1 MTVYPYSVFYLFY
14 EQYLTIQDETIVN
27 LLLCIMSVFIMS
39 FILLGFNL
47 GPALIITI
55 TVAMITA
62 DMFGLMYLWGITLN
76 AVSLVNLVMSVGISV
91 EFSSHIV
98 KSFTKSKAIGRMDKS
113 YDALVRTGPSVL
125 SGITLTKFVGIV
137 VLAFAKSQIFE
148 IFYFRMY
155 LGIVILGALHSL
167 VFLPTLLSFI
177 GFTNNFEA
185 LSTKYDAVQTSTPDN
200 DCSPTDSGVN
210 LKEAVSPPINV
221 ARFACDQVEPP
232 SFMSPNLQSYKLVQQ
247 TDNSTH
253 CDSNIDANAT
263 RVSPNNSAT
272 RSPSTSLRSGG
283 SLKSTKSGASVV
295 VSMNDNTGTRNHPQS
310 IKVYDQID
318 YSNTAKYGVPV

>member
-1 MTVYPYSVFYLFY
+1 
-14 EQYLTIQDETIVN
+14 
-27 LLLCIMSVFIMS
+27 
-39 FILLGFNL
+39 
-47 GPALIITI
+47 
-55 TVAMITA
+55 MITA

-318 YSNTAKYGVPV
+318 YSSEVEFAARRDCNLRFSLGIT